1 LSELEEKLKV
11 LTTRVNSL
19 EEDVVGLKHENRDEE
34 IIKQYQQQIEL
45 LEEKRDKLEQVAAS
59 EKTLTLE
66 LDKKPDDALILEKI
80 SAFFQNNDYNHLC
93 NAKEKIKLFGKLI
106 SIVGS
111 TINPA
116 TNKTIPAKIVLI
128 DSAGRT
134 FRGVIWSAT
143 MEEKL
148 TQLLQSWIV
157 LDSVYFKRVRD
168 QYLSKDFHIFETV
181 NQLEN
186 RLERNQYEFQVS
198 KCKVFRVKVERR
210 RILHNMQEI
219 DYDPWEEN
227 EDIVHCH
234 VCSQEMIIGL
244 EDHSCPN
251 CHEPT
256 CLDCCERL
264 SDMYWGWCDFC
275 MRR

>member
-19 EEDVVGLKHENRDEE
+19 EEDVVALKHEDRDEE

-45 LEEKRDKLEQVAAS
+45 LEEKQDKLEQVAAS

-66 LDKKPDDALILEKI
+66 LDKKPGDALILEKI
-80 SAFFQNNDYNHLC
+80 SAFFQNNDCNHLC

-198 KCKVFRVKVERR
+198 KCKVFRVRLEG
-210 RILHNMQEI
+210 
-219 DYDPWEEN
+219 EE
-227 EDIVHCH
+227 
-234 VCSQEMIIGL
+234 
-244 EDHSCPN
+244 
-251 CHEPT
+251 
-256 CLDCCERL
+256 
-264 SDMYWGWCDFC
+264 
-275 MRR
+275 